1 MSVLLTFDDEAEDRF
16 LAEYTKRVA
25 ALNLFYDPEGRSD
38 AELVEEYVQSKS
50 PGTLAQILA
59 EGQRFL
65 SQSQL
70 PMRLIA
76 TNANRYLVTEAE
88 QRQWL
93 QILLDRVQA
102 ELDAREAGTRVKHI

>member
-1 MSVLLTFDDEAEDRF
+1 MSVPPTFDDEAEDRF
-16 LAEYTKRVA
+16 LAEYTKLVG
-25 ALNLFYDPEGRSD
+25 ALNVFYDPEGRSD
-38 AELVEEYVQSKS
+38 AELAEEYVQSKS

-59 EGQRFL
+59 EGHRFL

-70 PMRLIA
+70 PLRLIA

-93 QILLDRVQA
+93 QTLLDRVQA
-102 ELDAREAGTRVKHI
+102 ELDAREAGANVKHI